1 MHTVPG
7 DRRRCRCERQVM
19 TEFPSKLLL
28 VLAGD
33 CDAAAACR
41 HALTLT
47 PHRTWAAPITVAIQG
62 DIRTHCRVGMLS
74 DIRDIFDEEE
84 GGMYKTFFHD
94 TFL

>member
-7 DRRRCRCERQVM
+7 DRRRCRCERQVR

-47 PHRTWAAPITVAIQG
+47 LHRHRTWAAPITVAIQG
-62 DIRTHCRVGMLS
+62 DIS
-74 DIRDIFDEEE
+74 DTLHSGNTAGHPR
-84 GGMYKTFFHD
+84 H
-94 TFL
+94 L